1 MRSSSEVVADMRLR
15 LSGIRGIE
23 IPTEDHVK
31 WQRRGM
37 LAISIIPLLGIAFAA
52 FQVWGWGLTGLDVAL
67 FLVFYTISGLG
78 ITVGFHRLLTHKS
91 FDVPNWVRVGWA
103 TAGSMA
109 IQGSAIDWVATHRRH
124 HAYSDEE
131 GDPHSPHL
139 EAADGIK
146 GILRGLW
153 HAHMGWLF
161 TPAGTRKETW
171 APDLI
176 DNPAIV
182 LVNRAFPAII
192 IGTFA
197 LPALLG
203 GLISM
208 SWQGAVTGLIW
219 GGLVRVFLLHHVTWS
234 INSICHFYGTQ
245 PFKARDESRNNPW
258 LSLLSFG
265 ESWHNAHHAFPASAR
280 HGLRWWEIDVSWLT
294 IKGMDIVGLARNV
307 KLPSENQM
315 ARKRLAGKAARA
327 NP

>member
-1 MRSSSEVVADMRLR
+1 MRSPSEVVADMRLR

-52 FQVWGWGLTGLDVAL
+52 FQVWGWGLTGLDVVL

-139 EAADGIK
+139 EAADGDQGHPARAVARPPGLVVHASRHAQGDMGARPDRQSRHRARQP
-146 GILRGLW
+146 GIPGDHRRRRS
-153 HAHMGWLF
+153 
-161 TPAGTRKETW
+161 PCPRC
-171 APDLI
+171 
-176 DNPAIV
+176 
-182 LVNRAFPAII
+182 
-192 IGTFA
+192 
-197 LPALLG
+197 
-203 GLISM
+203 
-208 SWQGAVTGLIW
+208 W
-219 GGLVRVFLLHHVTWS
+219 GG
-234 INSICHFYGTQ
+234 
-245 PFKARDESRNNPW
+245 
-258 LSLLSFG
+258 
-265 ESWHNAHHAFPASAR
+265 
-280 HGLRWWEIDVSWLT
+280 
-294 IKGMDIVGLARNV
+294 
-307 KLPSENQM
+307 
-315 ARKRLAGKAARA
+315 
-327 NP
+327 